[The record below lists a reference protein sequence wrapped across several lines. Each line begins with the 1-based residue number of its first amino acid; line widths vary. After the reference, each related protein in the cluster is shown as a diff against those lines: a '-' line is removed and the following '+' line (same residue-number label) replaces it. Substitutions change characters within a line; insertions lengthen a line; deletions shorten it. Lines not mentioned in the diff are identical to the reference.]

1 MEELEIKSNPIHPIW
16 YNSDETQPITRGK
29 RWRNGVR
36 SPVWRP
42 PTDVFETEE
51 VVIVRVD
58 IAGMKEED
66 FSISLTGDH
75 LSIKGNRPD
84 IQERRAYHQ
93 MEIFFGDF
101 STEIK
106 LPGPVLVDEV
116 VAEYQSG
123 ILRLSFPK
131 EKPTKIQVSE

>member
-66 FSISLTGDH
+66 FSISLTGDQ
-75 LSIKGNRPD
+75 LIIKGNRPD

>member
-16 YNSDETQPITRGK
+16 YNSDETQPIARGK

-51 VVIVRVD
+51 AVIVRVD

-66 FSISLTGDH
+66 FSISLTGDQ

>member
-16 YNSDETQPITRGK
+16 YNSDENQPIARGK

-42 PTDVFETEE
+42 PTDVFETDEA
-51 VVIVRVD
+51 VIVRVD

-66 FSISLTGDH
+66 FSISLTGDQ
-75 LSIKGNRPD
+75 LNIKGNRPD

-106 LPGPVLVDEV
+106 LPGPVLVDEI